1 MKIRENVL
9 ISKLTTMRLG
19 GKARYLIDVETP
31 EEIPD
36 AFDFI
41 EEKGLPVFF
50 LGGGANSIGKD
61 DGFPGVILRNKIT
74 GISILDKEEK
84 VIRGFGGEIW
94 DDVVKFTTGLG
105 WSGIEAM
112 ASIPGTLGAAPIQ
125 NIGAYGQDISQ
136 VIVEVEA
143 FDTMIQEF
151 VTIPASEMK
160 MGYRS
165 TIFNT
170 GENAG
175 RYFIVSVTL
184 KLRDGNLEPPFY
196 TSLQRFVDEHE
207 IEDFSPANI
216 REMVATIRDGKLPDP
231 KKFASA
237 GSFFKNIYL
246 TDSEADKAEKKGIQ
260 VFRTNGEN
268 TINTGWLIEQA
279 GLKGK
284 EFFGFRVSDKA
295 ALILIN
301 ESART
306 YHELEKASAEI
317 KRIVKE
323 KFGFEIE
330 EEPIE
335 IVPGKNFLERP
346 DLLDPKDNCL
356 GAAL

>member
-1 MKIRENVL
+1 MRIRENVL
-9 ISKLTTMRLG
+9 ISEITTMRLG
-19 GKARYLIDVETP
+19 GEAKFLIDI
-31 EEIPD
+31 EEPD
-36 AFDFI
+36 DLMSAFDFI
-41 EEKGLPVFF
+41 EERGLPFFF
-50 LGGGANSIGKD
+50 LGEGANSIGKD
-61 DGFPGVILRNKIT
+61 EGFNGAIVRNKIR
-74 GISILDKEEK
+74 GIQVVDENELI
-84 VIRGFGGEIW
+84 IRGMGGEEW
-94 DDVVKFTTGLG
+94 DNVVKFTTDLE

-112 ASIPGTLGAAPIQ
+112 SAIPGTLGAAPVQ

-136 VIVEVEA
+136 VILEVEA
-143 FDTMIQEF
+143 FDTLTQEF
-151 VTIPASEMK
+151 VTIKKDEMQ
-160 MGYRS
+160 MGYRT

-170 GENAG
+170 GEKAG

-184 KLRDGNLEPPFY
+184 KLRSGNLKPPFY
-196 TSLQRFVDEHE
+196 TSLQKFVDENG

-216 REMVATIRDGKLPDP
+216 REMVTKIREDKLPDP
-231 KKFASA
+231 KTTASA

-246 TDSEADKAEKKGIQ
+246 SDKEADEAEKHGIQ

-268 TINTGWLIEQA
+268 TINTGWLIEKA

-284 EFFGFRVSDKA
+284 EFFGFRVSEKA

-306 YHELEKASAEI
+306 YSELERAVAEI

-330 EEPIE
+330 EEPVE
-335 IVPGKNFLERP
+335 IVETLNGMGKP

>member
-1 MKIRENVL
+1 MKIQENVL
-9 ISKLTTMRLG
+9 ISEITTMRLG
-19 GKARYLIDVETP
+19 GEAKFLIDIEKTEDIP
-31 EEIPD
+31 E

-41 EEKGLPVFF
+41 NEHDIPFFF
-50 LGGGANSIGKD
+50 LGDGANSIGKD
-61 DGFPGVILRNKIT
+61 EGFEGAIIRNKIT
-74 GISILDKEEK
+74 GLQ
-84 VIRGFGGEIW
+84 VIDENNRIIKGMGGENW
-94 DDVVKFTTGLG
+94 DNVVKFTTDLG

-112 ASIPGTLGAAPIQ
+112 SAIPGTLGAAPIQ

-143 FDTMIQEF
+143 FDTVLEEF
-151 VTIPASEMK
+151 VTIPVEEMK
-160 MGYRS
+160 MGYRT

-170 GENAG
+170 GEKAG

-184 KLRDGNLEPPFY
+184 KLKDETLKPPFY
-196 TSLQRFVDEHE
+196 TSLQRFVDENGV
-207 IEDFSPANI
+207 EDFSPANI
-216 REMVATIRDGKLPDP
+216 REMVMKIREDKLPDP
-231 KKFASA
+231 RTTASA

-246 TDSEADKAEKKGIQ
+246 SDEEADEAEKRGIQ

-268 TINTGWLIEQA
+268 TINTGWLIEKA

-284 EFFGFRVSDKA
+284 ELFGFRVSEKA

-306 YHELEKASAEI
+306 HDELEKATAEI
-317 KRIVKE
+317 QRIVKE

-330 EEPIE
+330 PEPVE
-335 IVPGKNFLERP
+335 ISEKNAKYGKP

-356 GAAL
+356 GVAL